1 MINVIVWLVM
11 GAVIGWLPSPIMKTD
26 NQQGILLN
34 VVAGIEGAVLAGWL
48 VSPLVGAG
56 TIHQAYFSP
65 ASLVVSLAGA
75 VGDGP
80 AVVNSFRLGAVR
92 RRCRPGASAALPC
105 STTANGCASLVEKAT

>member
-11 GAVIGWLPSPIMKTD
+11 GAVVGWLPSPVMKTD

-75 VGDGP
+75 VIVL

-105 STTANGCASLVEKAT
+105 STTANGRASLVEKAT